1 MSNISDEDDDEEEL
15 EVEQDILTRDGIW
28 THIDASSNGQK
39 SLDIIDLLPNFAQCY
54 GYSLT
59 MNAIIKISSRHPVF
73 CDICSLFFS
82 LSNTRMEKM

>member
-39 SLDIIDLLPNFAQCY
+39 SLDIMVRLFWKRKSKVHRTWFLLKLWVWSKQF
-54 GYSLT
+54 
-59 MNAIIKISSRHPVF
+59 
-73 CDICSLFFS
+73 
-82 LSNTRMEKM
+82 